1 MLFNDLFDNNWIVKT
16 NVNTPAI
23 NVMEDEKGY
32 DLELAAPGMTKED
45 FSVRL
50 DDQGDLVIKMEK
62 KAESNDEK
70 KQGRYLRHEFS
81 YTRFQQTM
89 ILPDDVERENITA
102 EVQNGILR
110 VSIPKIQKT
119 AIAEARKVIEVK

>member
-62 KAESNDEK
+62 KAESNEEK

-110 VSIPKIQKT
+110 VSIPKVQKT

>member
-62 KAESNDEK
+62 KAESNEEK

-81 YTRFQQTM
+81 YTRFQQTR

>member
-62 KAESNDEK
+62 KAESNEEK

>member
-62 KAESNDEK
+62 KAESNEEK
-70 KQGRYLRHEFS
+70 RQGRYLRHEFS